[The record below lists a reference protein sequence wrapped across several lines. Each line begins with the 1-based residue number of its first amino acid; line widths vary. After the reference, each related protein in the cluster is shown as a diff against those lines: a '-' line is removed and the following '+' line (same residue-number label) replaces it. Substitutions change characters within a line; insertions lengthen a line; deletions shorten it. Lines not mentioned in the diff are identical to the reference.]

1 MKGCHV
7 NDGVN
12 RIQKQVPSNIALIPS
27 IVENSRKNYICETMH
42 QVKMEI
48 LENNLS
54 NMKSWLSKDSVVE
67 LPAIQ
72 RGFVWKPSQIENLWD
87 SVFREFPMG
96 SFLLTKTGKNLMLI
110 DGQQRATSLALGYY
124 NPWEADVN
132 RLGNVKNLP
141 VIWLDVSSMSITENR
156 EYAFRVVTRS
166 HPWGYQL
173 INNNKVLSI
182 PDRRASASQIKEI
195 YGEIMYT
202 KLNPSQRLP
211 YDAYLPIPLC
221 FLLSALESN
230 PDSYINWKEDVA
242 LKCKAIPQNYH
253 PKRLPKEKSYHSEI
267 ESCDLSLLYSTLV
280 HLNNNYIIPAL
291 VIDNRLILKNDG
303 SDGVNPT
310 LFVRLNSGG
319 TQLEGDEL
327 IYSIYK
333 AVCPSTKELVESIGS
348 NIIPPSKIISLASRL
363 VLSNLNNKFYSS
375 ITITLFQREILNEK
389 FKKALESLIGEEED
403 SSLRTLIEKAITILK
418 YDGTIPDTIVKKF
431 VKDAPDGFLLL
442 IKWLY
447 RHLGKDL
454 TPELKAQICS
464 KLHTNY
470 WFGDLTY
477 IVQRLWNKSEQEDF
491 WSISYHND
499 NYLAQKHL
507 VNPNSLEVF
516 LLNKA
521 EMGIDLSISP
531 NDPIWQEWISD
542 DPRPESL
549 SEEEYIVRMQDGWN
563 NFLWRLLNN
572 RHLVL
577 LAQREY
583 INRCFPDYNQIDDL
597 QDTERPWDWDHI
609 YPESWVY
616 YQRNIDD
623 RTRYWEWRIGNFRAM
638 SLTDNRSENNKL
650 SPAERFATTD
660 KDYFINDNDLKF
672 WKQLTSDKGIKKS
685 EHEFVMIHAKAI
697 IIRSVNIY
705 RNLYA
710 MFAPHL

>member
-1 MKGCHV
+1 M
-7 NDGVN
+7 
-12 RIQKQVPSNIALIPS
+12 
-27 IVENSRKNYICETMH
+27 
-42 QVKMEI
+42 
-48 LENNLS
+48 
-54 NMKSWLSKDSVVE
+54 
-67 LPAIQ
+67 
-72 RGFVWKPSQIENLWD
+72 
-87 SVFREFPMG
+87 
-96 SFLLTKTGKNLMLI
+96 
-110 DGQQRATSLALGYY
+110 
-124 NPWEADVN
+124 
-132 RLGNVKNLP
+132 
-141 VIWLDVSSMSITENR
+141 
-156 EYAFRVVTRS
+156 
-166 HPWGYQL
+166 
-173 INNNKVLSI
+173 
-182 PDRRASASQIKEI
+182 
-195 YGEIMYT
+195 
-202 KLNPSQRLP
+202 
-211 YDAYLPIPLC
+211 
-221 FLLSALESN
+221 
-230 PDSYINWKEDVA
+230 
-242 LKCKAIPQNYH
+242 
-253 PKRLPKEKSYHSEI
+253 
-267 ESCDLSLLYSTLV
+267 
-280 HLNNNYIIPAL
+280 
-291 VIDNRLILKNDG
+291 
-303 SDGVNPT
+303 NPT

-375 ITITLFQREILNEK
+375 ITITQFQREILNEK
-389 FKKALESLIGEEED
+389 FKKALESLIGEEEN
-403 SSLRTLIEKAITILK
+403 SSLRTLIEKAVSILK

-447 RHLGKDL
+447 RNLGKDL

-464 KLHTNY
+464 KLYTNY

-507 VNPNSLEVF
+507 VNPNSLEDF

-583 INRCFPDYNQIDDL
+583 INRCFPDYNQMDDL

-638 SLTDNRSENNKL
+638 SLTDNRSESNKL